1 MNIKC
6 RLIEYVADNYYQ
18 QLKAT
23 NKKNYKEKG
32 EILMIYESVFI
43 NELGLWLELSN
54 EKVNTS
60 IF

>member
-6 RLIEYVADNYYQ
+6 RLIEYVADNFYH